1 MGLMS
6 AALTE
11 RRKAS
16 DFMVAE
22 WDHRY
27 CREVVPVKNSS
38 GANLDFQPGEILD
51 FVTPNYEQTGVAN
64 AGDAILIQDIGVL
77 ANNAIVNALVLMRG
91 PAIINTDRVFVQ
103 AAATKATVLASLATS
118 MNPKV
123 KFITE
128 PTIKQT
134 GPLV

>member
-16 DFMVAE
+16 DFLVAE

-27 CREVVPVKNSS
+27 TRQVVNVKNSS
-38 GANLDFQPGEILD
+38 GGNLDFQPGEILD
-51 FVTPNYEQTGVAN
+51 FVTPNYEQTGAAN
-64 AGDAILIQDIGVL
+64 AGDCVLIQDLGVL
-77 ANNAIVNALVLMRG
+77 ANNAIVPALVLMNG
-91 PAIINTDRVFVQ
+91 PAIINTDRIFVQ

-118 MNPKV
+118 MSPKV

-128 PTIKQT
+128 PTVKQT